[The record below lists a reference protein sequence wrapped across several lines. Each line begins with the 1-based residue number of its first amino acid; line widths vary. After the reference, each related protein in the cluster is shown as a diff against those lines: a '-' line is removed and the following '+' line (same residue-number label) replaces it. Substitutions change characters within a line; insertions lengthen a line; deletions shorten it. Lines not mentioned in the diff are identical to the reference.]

1 MGRAVLAFDSFQGTA
16 SAKELVEAAQVAAA
30 NVGWATTEAPLAD
43 GGEGSLSVLGGPNRT
58 TVVSGPLGEH
68 VEAGWCLL
76 GSTAYIE
83 MAQASG
89 LTLVGGAAANR
100 ALDADTYG
108 TGELIGAAM
117 LHGATTVYVLMGGSA
132 TTDGGWGA
140 LKALTSKAALK
151 QVDLVAAADV
161 STNFVDAATQFAP
174 QKGASN
180 AQVRLLTRRLQRLV
194 GVYLDEYGID
204 VSQVAGAGAAGG
216 LAGALLAVG
225 GRMQSGLEVL
235 ADQIDFG
242 GRCVGADLVI
252 TGANFLDAESL
263 SGSVIGGVARLAA
276 IEGVPTLAVV
286 GDHDPDLVIP
296 ANVQVVSLADRF
308 GREAAVDDTVR
319 LVSQVVGD
327 ALQAR
332 GPV

>member
-1 MGRAVLAFDSFQGTA
+1 MGRAVLAFDAFRGTV
-16 SAKELVEAAQVAAA
+16 SATELVEAAEAAAA
-30 NVGWATTEAPLAD
+30 NVGWTTTAVPLAG
-43 GGEGSLSVLGGPNRT
+43 GGEGSLDVLGGPNRT
-58 TVVSGPLGEH
+58 TVVCGPLGEP

-89 LTLVGGAAANR
+89 LALLGGAAANR

-174 QKGASN
+174 QKGASH
-180 AQVRLLTRRLQRLV
+180 AQVRLLTRRLERLV
-194 GVYLDEYGID
+194 DLYFDEYGID

-216 LAGALLAVG
+216 LAGALIAVG
-225 GRMQSGLEVL
+225 GRMQSGFEVL

-252 TGANFLDAESL
+252 TGEDFLDAESL
-263 SGSVIGGVARLAA
+263 SGNVVGGVARLAA
-276 IEGVPTLAVV
+276 NEGVPTLIIV
-286 GDHDPDLVIP
+286 GDRDPDLTIP
-296 ANVQVVSLADRF
+296 ANVHVVSLTDRF
-308 GREAAVDDTVR
+308 GSKAVADDTVR

-327 ALQAR
+327 ALQAK